1 MDLEKEIQ
9 ELKAKLEFN
18 EQVILETS
26 APITSSIVED
36 TILIPIIGYAGQE
49 RFKSIRTRIL
59 EYIGLHR
66 ETDCAVFDFTGIQD
80 GGVMSIDYNVLI
92 KEIGQL
98 NSSLKLMGVRPIYV
112 GFNPRLVREIV
123 NAGFH
128 VEIETYVNF
137 KSALLTVL
145 SENEKSLHSI

>member
-36 TILIPIIGYAGQE
+36 TILIPIIGYTGQE

-80 GGVMSIDYNVLI
+80 GGVIDIDYNILI